1 MSQSVELKAV
11 KAVRKSKTAKAVA
24 EPVVAEPVVAEPAVA
39 EPTPE
44 ELEKLW
50 KNRETLVRLKPE
62 NASQYIGDGVLFRS
76 RGGQKYIKE
85 ILGAAKKS
93 ITIDHPDLDDHL
105 QLVSREAYV
114 VPKKIVAPA
123 VAKPV
128 VAPAVTV
135 PVVASA
141 VAKPV
146 VASAVAKPLKPASKV
161 VKKIK
166 VKKSLPVVEEPVV
179 KKNHWMTSAS
189 RIKKVQPMAII
200 WEHVEDISDDE
211 NDTPQAAGKRLST
224 MKATRDQI
232 RRRAYRSKVAELQFA
247 GLFLNWEEQEP
258 LQTCPREY
266 MNAKR
271 SSSSKR
277 VSTVM
282 YP

>member
-24 EPVVAEPVVAEPAVA
+24 EPVVAKPVVEVPVVAKPAV
-39 EPTPE
+39 EVPPVTSPTPE
-44 ELEKLW
+44 EIATHF
-50 KNRETLVRLKPE
+50 KNRKNLVRLTPE
-62 NASQYIGDGVLFRS
+62 NASQYIGDGALFMS
-76 RGGQKYIKE
+76 RGQYIIKE
-85 ILGAAKKS
+85 ILGATEKC
-93 ITIDHPDLDDHL
+93 IQIDHPDLKDNL
-105 QLVSREAYV
+105 QLVSRVAYV

-128 VAPAVTV
+128 V
-135 PVVASA
+135 
-141 VAKPV
+141 
-146 VASAVAKPLKPASKV
+146 KPASKV

-166 VKKSLPVVEEPVV
+166 IKSLTVVEEPVV

-271 SSSSKR
+271 SSKQSSNKR

>member
-24 EPVVAEPVVAEPAVA
+24 EPVVAEPVVAKPVVAEPAVA

-50 KNRETLVRLKPE
+50 KNRETLVRLRLTTE
-62 NASQYIGDGVLFRS
+62 NTRQYIGDSVLFRS
-76 RGGQKYIKE
+76 RGGQKYLKE
-85 ILGAAKKS
+85 IKGVIEKFIK
-93 ITIDHPDLDDHL
+93 IDHPDLKNEL
-105 QLVSREAYV
+105 GLRREIYV

-128 VAPAVTV
+128 VAPAVAE
-135 PVVASA
+135 PV
-141 VAKPV
+141 
-146 VASAVAKPLKPASKV
+146 KPASKA
-161 VKKIK
+161 VKRIKI
-166 VKKSLPVVEEPVV
+166 KSLPVVEEPV

-200 WEHVEDISDDE
+200 WENVEDISDDE

-266 MNAKR
+266 MCAKR
-271 SSSSKR
+271 SSKQSSNKR